1 MENILIVIA
10 TTTVVSII
18 LIVTSIVIVK
28 HNQNKKYKKELNDL
42 DITKNGVVNVSVLT
56 EISKVRDLVKTD
68 NLRAKLE
75 NWDQTFNQIKDK
87 DLNKVTDMISEADYL
102 VERKDYK
109 GAIKK
114 ISNVELELSLL
125 KKRADKLL
133 NEIRI
138 ITESEERNRAI
149 ITKLKVNYRELQTKF
164 ERTIKEYGEV
174 AEPIQKRFEEIDVE
188 FQKFEQAMDKNDYVE
203 VEKQVAIITDC
214 IDEMKKLLED
224 IPEIVVMATVV
235 IPGRY
240 NEASVQYSRM
250 VRDGY
255 PLDYLNVEYN
265 LKEINSKVEKI
276 IDELKE
282 LKLGDAQLLLKTI
295 VDYLDSLL
303 NDFDRELISRFK
315 EKNIPYLIAYNKN
328 DLKER
333 KELADNEISVS
344 AENGAGIEE
353 LKHRLGE
360 LIPKADN
367 KRLLGDL
374 INGGDTVVLVIP
386 IDKAAPKGRIILP
399 QQQALRDILDSGAV
413 AVVCRD
419 TELKETLEGLKT
431 KPKMVVTDS
440 QAFAV
445 AAKDTPQD
453 VMLTSF
459 SILMARYKG
468 LLDSA
473 VDGVCAIDRL
483 KDGDT
488 VLISEGCTHHRQC
501 EDIGT
506 VKIPKLLRRHT
517 GKNIGIET
525 SSGGGFPEDLTKYSL
540 IIHCGGCMINGRE
553 MTSRVKRAADAG
565 VPITNY
571 GTAIAYMTGIL
582 KRSLAPFPSLAEKIN
597 AGSDN

>member
-303 NDFDRELISRFK
+303 NDFDREKDSKDRFK
-315 EKNIPYLIAYNKN
+315 EDSKKFRYKLEKINKVVRDIYLQIDDIKVTYDLSNEEINKFSLLNKSLEEINEDFKTLLEHGKGKTFAYSK
-328 DLKER
+328 
-333 KELADNEISVS
+333 LA
-344 AENGAGIEE
+344 EE
-353 LKHRLGE
+353 LDGLGIKLSRLQDDLDYQLRSITSMKDDE
-360 LIPKADN
+360 YRAKEQLDSIKNLLKQAKN
-367 KRLLGDL
+367 KIKDYKLP
-374 INGGDTVVLVIP
+374 VIP
-386 IDKAAPKGRIILP
+386 
-399 QQQALRDILDSGAV
+399 SSYFV
-413 AVVCRD
+413 
-419 TELKETLEGLKT
+419 ELKEAQDAIREISKELEKKPIVIKILNIRVDNARDLVFKIYNKTNDMIKLAMMSEDTIIYGNRYRSSYPMVDSGLEKAT
-431 KPKMVVTDS
+431 
-440 QAFAV
+440 ALF
-445 AAKDTPQD
+445 
-453 VMLTSF
+453 
-459 SILMARYKG
+459 YKG
-468 LLDSA
+468 QYDKSLETA
-473 VDGVCAIDRL
+473 KAAIDL
-483 KDGDT
+483 VENK
-488 VLISEGCTHHRQC
+488 E
-501 EDIGT
+501 
-506 VKIPKLLRRHT
+506 
-517 GKNIGIET
+517 
-525 SSGGGFPEDLTKYSL
+525 
-540 IIHCGGCMINGRE
+540 
-553 MTSRVKRAADAG
+553 
-565 VPITNY
+565 
-571 GTAIAYMTGIL
+571 
-582 KRSLAPFPSLAEKIN
+582 
-597 AGSDN
+597 